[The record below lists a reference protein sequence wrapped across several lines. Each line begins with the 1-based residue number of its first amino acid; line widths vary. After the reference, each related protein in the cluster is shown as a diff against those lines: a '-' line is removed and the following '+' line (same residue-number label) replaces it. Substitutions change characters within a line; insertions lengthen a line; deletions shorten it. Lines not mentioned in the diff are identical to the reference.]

1 MAGIESELAPR
12 PQAAVAVRR
21 LWAWAWPG
29 LPIPWPILLYLAVMW
44 CQFLGMQLAGVE
56 NVQRASRPYSFYIH
70 HIFDDP
76 VRAAWSS
83 LTAPFLAFTWP
94 QAIYVTV
101 IFVFIGTRV
110 FRQFGTF
117 WGIVLF
123 FATSILGAV
132 GAGLALHIIYPH
144 ISDWDLFRRAMYRS
158 WGGGSV
164 AGFGFAAIVAARS
177 RHPWRYVGLVML
189 WEANVVFWELRS
201 YTTALHNMAFWPT
214 FIIFRWVIRGPL
226 PSPRLL
232 LRLRR
237 TLPTS
242 GPPSVATESAGAA
255 APGTDGAPAG
265 RA

>member
-1 MAGIESELAPR
+1 MAGIEAFLRPR
-12 PQAAVAVRR
+12 GSAAEAFRR
-21 LWAWAWPG
+21 LWAWASPG
-29 LPIPWPILLYLAVMW
+29 LPIPWPIVAYLGIMW
-44 CQFLGMQLAGVE
+44 TQFLGMQLAGVE

-70 HIFDDP
+70 HILDDP
-76 VRAAWSS
+76 LRAAWSS
-83 LTAPFLAFTWP
+83 ITAPFLAFTWP

-110 FRQFGTF
+110 FRLFGTF
-117 WGIVLF
+117 WGIALF

-132 GAGLALHIIYPH
+132 GAGLALHLIYPH

-177 RHPWRYVGLVML
+177 RYPWRYAGLVML

-214 FIIFRWVIRGPL
+214 FFVFRWVIRGPL
-226 PSPRLL
+226 PPPRLPL
-232 LRLRR
+232 GPRR
-237 TLPTS
+237 TRPTQGPTS
-242 GPPSVATESAGAA
+242 AAT
-255 APGTDGAPAG
+255 
-265 RA
+265 